1 MDILF
6 TIIASII
13 MGIGLFVI
21 CRSPDDEDDEYEEE
35 DEDAPDQTRNP

>member
-6 TIIASII
+6 TIVASIVL
-13 MGIGLFVI
+13 GIGLFII
-21 CRSPDDEDDEYEEE
+21 CRSPDDEDE